1 MINCH
6 AVMCSDYS
14 WCWAPADHGL
24 WTFAVDVRALSLTS
38 TLRQAVISCSPVH
51 AASADMERGLARL
64 AAAASGASAR
74 DGAGIVLYEDA
85 ARRRVTA
92 LAGALRALRTL
103 SDVAQH
109 FKGAAPYGR
118 REQSIVAAVDLESA
132 ERGLV
137 LIRCVLTA
145 EPSRISSALPC

>member
-1 MINCH
+1 
-6 AVMCSDYS
+6 
-14 WCWAPADHGL
+14 
-24 WTFAVDVRALSLTS
+24 
-38 TLRQAVISCSPVH
+38 
-51 AASADMERGLARL
+51 MERGLARL

-103 SDVAQH
+103 SDVAQQ
-109 FKGAAPYGR
+109 FEGAAPLVG
-118 REQSIVAAVDLESA
+118 REQSIVAAVGVESA
-132 ERGLV
+132 ERGMV

-145 EPSRISSALPC
+145 